1 MQQKPDERDD
11 RVEIYNC
18 NPLTTSLE
26 GDLGICINYSC
37 MFQALSNRVG
47 LDTYQLFNSVHA
59 WNATK
64 VDGEYKGY
72 DLTYLELGP
81 IVKIEN
87 MEQLGMIENT
97 TTESMFQKGK
107 EDMLYYYEFD
117 INKMIDDNHIADYT
131 PEQIKNYV
139 LNIGYINE
147 NSLVKVLYKNE
158 AKIFKM
164 STFMNSC
171 LVLFVATAIF
181 EAISY
186 LKQRKLTLE
195 EEGITE

>member
-1 MQQKPDERDD
+1 
-11 RVEIYNC
+11 
-18 NPLTTSLE
+18 
-26 GDLGICINYSC
+26 

-97 TTESMFQKGK
+97 TTEAMFQKGK

-164 STFMNSC
+164 STFMNSY
-171 LVLFVATAIF
+171 LVLFVATVIF